1 MDAENASSS
10 SPLEYH
16 VDPDRADEI
25 MTPRFVLWIANWG
38 GESSGVFGKIFQGL
52 TRGVSLILFPIG
64 FILRL
69 PLLILIQ
76 IYKRLVSPFL
86 PPACRFEP
94 TCSVYTYHALQSHG
108 FLKGSLLGF
117 FRILRCQPMC
127 SGGYDPV
134 PEQKKGLD

>member
-1 MDAENASSS
+1 MDAEDASLS
-10 SPLEYH
+10 SPLDYH

-25 MTPRFVLWIANWG
+25 MTPRFILWIAQWG
-38 GESSGVFGKIFQGL
+38 GESTGAIGKLFHGL
-52 TRGVSLILFPIG
+52 TRGISLLLFPVG

-76 IYKRLVSPFL
+76 IYKRALSPFL

-94 TCSVYTYHALQSHG
+94 TCSVYTYQALMSHG
-108 FLKGSLLGF
+108 FLKGSLLGV

-127 SGGYDPV
+127 AGGYDPV
-134 PEQKKGLD
+134 PEQKKSLD